1 MEKDPNHQAIARVA
15 LKLQARIQKHLL
27 NFPLAITNQGQYRY
41 RPGYSIS
48 IKPWSNSK
56 AFIDTEKHGIE
67 L

>member
-1 MEKDPNHQAIARVA
+1 MEKDPNHQAIGRMA

-27 NFPLAITNQGQYRY
+27 SSPLGITNQGQYRY

-48 IKPWSNSK
+48 IKPWSNIK
-56 AFIDTEKHGIE
+56 AFIDTEKHETE

>member
-1 MEKDPNHQAIARVA
+1 MEKDPNHQAIGRVA

-27 NFPLAITNQGQYRY
+27 TNQGQYRY
-41 RPGYSIS
+41 RPGYSIN